1 MTTAIRSVARLA
13 SLGLAATVVLAA
25 CSSGSDGAA
34 PASSGASGSAAA
46 TGSAAASG
54 PATVDATGGTV
65 VNSASPTSAA
75 GQACAAYF
83 ALDLLNSDYA
93 SGNTSVTEQQMKA
106 DFKRLL
112 TDMVKQGRQAATD
125 GTADD
130 KILKNAVRMRA
141 EVNALKK
148 KQVLSEMPK
157 DTQAKFALQ
166 SLRVQRSCDRAGY
179 PLPAENVS
187 ARTSAGLAAG
197 G

>member
-1 MTTAIRSVARLA
+1 MTTAIRTTLRLA
-13 SLGLAATVVLAA
+13 CLGVAATAVLAA
-25 CSSGSDGAA
+25 CSSGSDA
-34 PASSGASGSAAA
+34 ASSASG
-46 TGSAAASG
+46 AAASG
-54 PATVDATGGTV
+54 SVAASGAATTAPTVGTV
-65 VNSASPTSAA
+65 VNSPSPTSAA

-93 SGNTSVTEQQMKA
+93 SGNSSATEQQMKA
-106 DFKRLL
+106 DFTRLL
-112 TDMVKQGRQAATD
+112 TDVVKQGRQAAAD

-141 EVNALKK
+141 EVKDLKK
-148 KQVLSEMPK
+148 KQMLRDMPA
-157 DTQAKFALQ
+157 DVQAKFALQ